1 MLRSNRSS
9 LGLPV
14 AVAALLAVA
23 VPLIGVG
30 AVGPS
35 AVRAATHVVSITD
48 GAFSPATLTIA
59 AGDTV
64 TWRND
69 DDRPHTVTAGDG
81 SFDSGNL
88 DPGQTFTMTFA
99 SARSVGY
106 VCAYH
111 DDMRAALTVGSSA
124 AATTVPAPAAPTSAP
139 ATSSTAPTAS
149 HDGTAAGAH
158 GSASGGAAQ
167 PDTAL
172 ALPEMAGTP
181 AWMPLLLIGLGLVA
195 FAIAVVPGLGR
206 SRAPA
211 PLRASGAPV
220 ERGGWRR

>member
-9 LGLPV
+9 LLLPL
-14 AVAALLAVA
+14 AAAGLLAVVA
-23 VPLIGVG
+23 PLVGLGV
-30 AVGPS
+30 VRPT

-111 DDMRAALTVGSSA
+111 DDMTATLTVGA
-124 AATTVPAPAAPTSAP
+124 AAAPSTAVSPAAPVSAP
-139 ATSSTAPTAS
+139 VTSTAPAPS
-149 HDGTAAGAH
+149 GHDGTAAGGHDAA
-158 GSASGGAAQ
+158 GGTASQ

-172 ALPEMAGTP
+172 ALPLPDGTP
-181 AWMPLLLIGLGLVA
+181 AWLPLLLIGLGLVA
-195 FAIAVVPGLGR
+195 FAVAVLPGLGR
-206 SRAPA
+206 SRTPI
-211 PLRASGAPV
+211 PVVDDTGA
-220 ERGGWRR
+220 RGGWRR

>member
-1 MLRSNRSS
+1 MLRSIRSS
-9 LGLPV
+9 LLLPA
-14 AVAALLAVA
+14 AVAATLAV
-23 VPLIGVG
+23 VTPLVGIG

-48 GAFSPATLTIA
+48 GAFSPAALTIA

-69 DDRPHTVTAGDG
+69 DDSPHTVTAGDG

-99 SARSVGY
+99 SARTVGY

-111 DDMRAALTVGSSA
+111 DDMQATLTVGA
-124 AATTVPAPAAPTSAP
+124 AAAPSTAPAPTSAP
-139 ATSSTAPTAS
+139 VVSAAPAAAGGEATSNGA
-149 HDGTAAGAH
+149 DGEA
-158 GSASGGAAQ
+158 GGAASQ

-172 ALPEMAGTP
+172 AIPELGGTP
-181 AWMPLLLIGLGLVA
+181 AWLPILLIGLGLVA
-195 FAIAVVPGLGR
+195 FAVAVVPGLGR
-206 SRAPA
+206 SRATI
-211 PLRASGAPV
+211 RAVDEAID
-220 ERGGWRR
+220 RGGWRR

>member
-1 MLRSNRSS
+1 MLRSNRSTPF
-9 LGLPV
+9 LP
-14 AVAALLAVA
+14 LAVA
-23 VPLIGVG
+23 GLLALVAPLVGLG
-30 AVGPS
+30 AVRPS

-111 DDMRAALTVGSSA
+111 DDMTATLTVGATA
-124 AATTVPAPAAPTSAP
+124 APAPASVPAAP
-139 ATSSTAPTAS
+139 ATGTSAGAGPGAAGD
-149 HDGTAAGAH
+149 DGTAVATHDGAG
-158 GSASGGAAQ
+158 GGASQ

-172 ALPEMAGTP
+172 SLPDPIGTP
-181 AWMPLLLIGLGLVA
+181 AWLPMLLIGLGLVA
-195 FAIAVVPGLGR
+195 FGVAVVPGLGR
-206 SRAPA
+206 PRRPIAAVEDRAT
-211 PLRASGAPV
+211 
-220 ERGGWRR
+220 GGWRR

>member
-1 MLRSNRSS
+1 MLRSNRSFR
-9 LGLPV
+9 LLP
-14 AVAALLAVA
+14 LAVA
-23 VPLIGVG
+23 GLLAIVAPLIGLG
-30 AVGPS
+30 AGRPS
-35 AVRAATHVVSITD
+35 AVRAATHVVTITD

-88 DPGQTFTMTFA
+88 DAGQTFTMTFA

-111 DDMRAALTVGSSA
+111 DDMTATLTVGA
-124 AATTVPAPAAPTSAP
+124 AAAPSTVAPPAAPVNAP
-139 ATSSTAPTAS
+139 VTSTAPAPS
-149 HDGTAAGAH
+149 GHGGTAAGGHDA
-158 GSASGGAAQ
+158 AGGTAAQ

-172 ALPEMAGTP
+172 ALPVLEGTP
-181 AWMPLLLIGLGLVA
+181 AWLPLLLIGLGLVA
-195 FAIAVVPGLGR
+195 FAVAVVPGLGR
-206 SRAPA
+206 SRRPVPA
-211 PLRASGAPV
+211 VDDTGA
-220 ERGGWRR
+220 RGGWRR